1 MAKLSATAPAGVT
14 TNNMKRGLITLRR
27 IIAGG
32 FANFFRNSWLSVAA
46 TAVMVVALTIIL
58 MTVVLNVT
66 ARNGITELS
75 KNLKVS
81 VYLKNDV
88 KDSEIVRL
96 RSDLTNNSYVADV
109 TYISKEAAQQQFS
122 ESFKNDPELLE
133 GLALVG
139 GDTLPASLEVSVSDL
154 TKIEEVGQIP
164 QRADYASAVDSVT
177 LGKTDAK
184 KTIDRA
190 ASAQRFITTASL
202 AAAIIFAVVSMLII
216 FNTIRMAIFTRSEE
230 IKIMKLI
237 GATPGYI
244 RGPFL
249 IESILYGVI
258 AGIVAASLIVT
269 AIYSLLGKVA
279 TQAEFATTYA
289 YFTQFKVIAALYVG
303 AVFVGILVGVL
314 SSLMAMEKHLKLKH
328 W

>member
-1 MAKLSATAPAGVT
+1 
-14 TNNMKRGLITLRR
+14 MKRDLITLRR
-27 IIAGG
+27 ILASGI
-32 FANFFRNSWLSVAA
+32 ANFFRNSWLSVAA

-58 MTVVLNVT
+58 LAVVLNVT
-66 ARNGITELS
+66 ARNAIDELS

-81 VYLKNDV
+81 VYLVSDA
-88 KDSEIVRL
+88 KDSEVVRL
-96 RSDLTNNSYVADV
+96 RSELTNNNYVADV
-109 TYISKEAAQQQFS
+109 SYISKEQAQQQFS

-154 TKIEEVGQIP
+154 SKIEEVGQIP
-164 QRADYASAVDSVT
+164 QREDYKSTVDSVT

-184 KTIDRA
+184 KTIDSA
-190 ASAQRFITTASL
+190 ASAQRYITSASFV
-202 AAAIIFAVVSMLII
+202 AAIVFAVVSMLII

-249 IESILYGVI
+249 IEASLYGVI
-258 AGIVAASLIVT
+258 AGIVAASLVV
-269 AIYSLLGKVA
+269 AAVYSLLGKMA
-279 TQAEFATTYA
+279 NQAEFAETYQF
-289 YFTQFKVIAALYVG
+289 FTQSKIIVALYVG
-303 AVFVGILVGVL
+303 AVFIGILIGAI
-314 SSLMAMEKHLKLKH
+314 SSMIAMEKHLKLKR

>member
-1 MAKLSATAPAGVT
+1 
-14 TNNMKRGLITLRR
+14 MKSSFITLRR

-32 FANFFRNSWLSVAA
+32 FVNFARNSWLSIAA
-46 TAVMVVALTIIL
+46 TAVMIVALTIIL
-58 MTVVLNVT
+58 MTVVLNIT
-66 ARNGITELS
+66 ARNAITELS

-81 VYLKNDV
+81 VYIKDDA
-88 KDSEIVRL
+88 KDSEVNRL
-96 RSDLTNNSYVADV
+96 RSDLANNQYVATVD
-109 TYISKEAAQQQFS
+109 YISKDQAQQQFS
-122 ESFKNDPELLE
+122 DSFKNDPQLMA

-139 GDTLPASLEVSVSDL
+139 NDSLPASLEVSVSNL
-154 TKIEEVGQIP
+154 SKIEAVGDIAKRP
-164 QRADYASAVDSVT
+164 DYSATVDSIT

-190 ASAQRFITTASL
+190 ASAQRYITTASL
-202 AAAIIFAVVSMLII
+202 AAAVVFAIVSMLII

-249 IESILYGVI
+249 IESCIYGII
-258 AGIVAASLIVT
+258 AGLVAASLIVA

-279 TQAEFATTYA
+279 TQAEFSVTYS
-289 YFTQFKVIAALYVG
+289 FLTQTRIIVALYFG
-303 AVFVGILVGVL
+303 AILIGILVGVV
-314 SSLMAMEKHLKLKH
+314 SSMMAMEKHLKLKH